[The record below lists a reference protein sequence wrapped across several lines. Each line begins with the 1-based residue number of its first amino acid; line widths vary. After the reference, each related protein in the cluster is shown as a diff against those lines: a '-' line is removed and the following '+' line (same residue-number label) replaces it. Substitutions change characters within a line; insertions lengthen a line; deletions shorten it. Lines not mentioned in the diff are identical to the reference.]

1 MPVGNGN
8 QKVRISWTEGGFL
21 GLFEDNPTVTK
32 SKSIVVDFT
41 YRALASSA
49 STSTVASSA
58 SAP

>member
-1 MPVGNGN
+1 MD
-8 QKVRISWTEGGFL
+8 QGGFL

-41 YRALASSA
+41 YRAPASSA